1 MGLVI
6 STSRAQNIAICSQP
20 LKVMGGPSW
29 ECPPSETFWADQG
42 VDEIDKQADRD
53 DRTQYIVEDHDG
65 GSSQTIAG
73 ERVEHE
79 RSEKQAAD
87 HKIGDVEHGRTPGDS
102 NRPWAVDGSGRQPKP
117 FRRTCHGLQC
127 R

>member
-6 STSRAQNIAICSQP
+6 STSRTQYIAICSQP

-29 ECPPSETFWADQG
+29 NCPPSETFWADQG
-42 VDEIDKQADRD
+42 VDEVDEQADRN

-73 ERVEHE
+73 ECVERE
-79 RSEKQAAD
+79 RPEKEAAD
-87 HKIGDVEHGRTPGDS
+87 HEIGDVEHGKTPGDS
-102 NRPWAVDGSGRQPKP
+102 SRPWTVD
-117 FRRTCHGLQC
+117 
-127 R
+127 